1 MSEKKFTHAHAL
13 VGMFIEMTA
22 ADGKI
27 DKIELQTVGG
37 LVHAILEP
45 AGFDEETRKQTINE
59 GFDWWD
65 SFNNT
70 EERIQAVFKVAS
82 GIGEALEKDIR
93 IKAARGLMII
103 GQADGEIADIESKF
117 LHACLECLNITF
129 DEAVKKQ

>member
-37 LVHAILEP
+37 LVHSILEP

-59 GFDWWD
+59 GFEWWNSFD
-65 SFNNT
+65 S
-70 EERIQAVFKVAS
+70 EERVQAVFNAAS
-82 GIGEALEKDIR
+82 GIGEALGKDIR

-103 GQADGEIADIESKF
+103 GQADGEIADIEGKF